1 MLSLFRITNNELGD
15 DGVGHLAN
23 ALKQNVALETLEYVS
38 FFIMICHVTVC
49 VSIHFIIVLDTT
61 RWA

>member
-23 ALKQNVALETLEYVS
+23 ALKQNVALETLEYVT
-38 FFIMICHVTVC
+38 FFVMICHVTVY
-49 VSIHFIIVLDTT
+49 LLY
-61 RWA
+61 